1 MMLWSLILAFVAWT
15 MLCAAMSRP
24 YTELFSYA
32 RVKPNPVVLRIIG
45 WLLLVVSLSCSVAK
59 WGGSV
64 GFAAWWIL
72 LAVSAFGCI
81 IMRTY
86 WPKHILFVAG
96 LVFVLGGLCS
106 VISVA
111 VFNAIPW

>member
-24 YTELFSYA
+24 YGELFSHA

-45 WLLLVVSLSCSVAK
+45 WLLLVISLSCSVAK

-81 IMRTY
+81 MLRTY
-86 WPKHILFVAG
+86 WPRSILVAA
-96 LVFVLGGLCS
+96 LMLFVLGGFYS
-106 VISVA
+106 GVSFVVA
-111 VFNAIPW
+111 P